1 MFSGSKRCEYF
12 IFIFLAYSLD
22 LNENPVTR
30 FEWIFNSYTDLSSL
44 KTIMGSQGRNNQMSG
59 GRGRGNSR
67 GGFRGGNDSGFGGR
81 GGFNKSPRGFS
92 GDRGGMRSRGG
103 DRGGF
108 RGRDNSRGGFRG
120 RDNGGGF
127 RGRDNSRGGFRGRD
141 NGGGFRG
148 RDNSRGGFRG
158 RDNNRG
164 GFRGRDNSRGGF
176 GSRDNNN
183 SGRGGKFGGDNRKRK
198 FQKKDDD
205 FKVVDNEYDPTN
217 NKSDSED
224 EIETPAKFAKVQ
236 NQSSKPVKVAKK
248 PEPKKDEKKKK
259 EVVISFE
266 DNEYEMMDSDDE
278 HLNDL
283 DEEQDEEDEEIIED
297 EEMVDEELLV
307 DEEVS
312 DEELLVDEEISDEE
326 LEDEEDDEVPQ
337 VTSKNAK
344 TEAEVQPQNGK
355 AKVVKEDSSDEELA
369 PVKKLSV
376 PESKSLSNLEELL
389 KEDEERRK
397 EREQCTLRIKTLP
410 LDTTVEDMKKLAPSA
425 VAVRFTRSKKKCG
438 CYLVFKSEA
447 LCKKA
452 LKELSTKEFK
462 GSKLDPKWMG
472 IRDVEA
478 QNKLAKQPINPLELY
493 VGGIA
498 NFTPRSA
505 LEKAF
510 PDGKVCIQFDP
521 RGQQKNFCFVKF
533 TDEKAAYKAFKE
545 NSSLI
550 IHNQLVDVF
559 YGRTWSIPTKL
570 QEVAEKDDAEVAEKK
585 GEPNVS
591 TKKSEAEFPRLRKD
605 SDTSSIESIASSGEG
620 IVELEDEEGEDEEML
635 DEEMMLDE
643 EIYIESSDEEA
654 EEEPEDEE

>member
-1 MFSGSKRCEYF
+1 
-12 IFIFLAYSLD
+12 
-22 LNENPVTR
+22 
-30 FEWIFNSYTDLSSL
+30 
-44 KTIMGSQGRNNQMSG
+44 MGSQGRNNQMSG

-67 GGFRGGNDSGFGGR
+67 GGFRGGRDSSFGGR

-92 GDRGGMRSRGG
+92 NDRGGMRSRDGDRGG
-103 DRGGF
+103 FRSRGNDRGGFRGRDNSRGGF

-120 RDNGGGF
+120 RDNGG
-127 RGRDNSRGGFRGRD
+127 N
-141 NGGGFRG
+141 
-148 RDNSRGGFRG
+148 FRG

-164 GFRGRDNSRGGF
+164 GFRGRDNDRGGF
-176 GSRDNNN
+176 KGRDNNRGGFRGRDNNN
-183 SGRGGKFGGDNRKRK
+183 GNRGGKFGSDNRKRK
-198 FQKKDDD
+198 FQNKEDD
-205 FKVVDNEYDPTN
+205 FKVVDNEYDPTVN
-217 NKSDSED
+217 QSDSED

-236 NQSSKPVKVAKK
+236 NQNSKPVKVPKK
-248 PEPKKDEKKKK
+248 VEPKKDEKKKK

-266 DNEYEMMDSDDE
+266 DNEDETMESDEE

-283 DEEQDEEDEEIIED
+283 DEELDEEDEEILED

-326 LEDEEDDEVPQ
+326 LEDEEEENEIPQ
-337 VTSKNAK
+337 VTAKNAK
-344 TEAEVQPQNGK
+344 TETKAQPQNGK
-355 AKVVKEDSSDEELA
+355 TKVVKDDSSDEEPA
-369 PVKKLSV
+369 PVKKLPV
-376 PESKSLSNLEELL
+376 PESKSSSNLEELL

-397 EREQCTLRIKTLP
+397 EREHCTIRIKTLP

-425 VAVRFTRSKKKCG
+425 VSVRFTRSKKKCG

-493 VGGIA
+493 VGGMA
-498 NFTPRSA
+498 NFTPRTA

-521 RGQQKNFCFVKF
+521 RGEQKNFCFVKF

-570 QEVAEKDDAEVAEKK
+570 QEVAEKDEAEVAEKK
-585 GEPNVS
+585 GEPNIP
-591 TKKSEAEFPRLRKD
+591 TKKSEAELPRLRKD
-605 SDTSSIESIASSGEG
+605 SDTTSIESIASSGEG

-643 EIYIESSDEEA
+643 EVYIESSDEEP
-654 EEEPEDEE
+654 EEEPEEEDEE